1 MKLSEISYREYLAI
15 EFLPA
20 FMRYQSA
27 LGNSEKEI
35 AENNARYA
43 FLYADAFLRVAG
55 QENDRIAQAEKRA
68 ADAETK
74 FEVLQSIHVNMGEDF
89 ASRIALTQIWESLGV
104 DNQTHCMVAIR
115 ALVQQAEKLP

>member
-27 LGNSEKEI
+27 LGSSEKEI
-35 AENNARYA
+35 AESNARYA
-43 FLYADAFLRVAG
+43 FVYADAFLRVAG

-89 ASRIALTQIWESLGV
+89 ASRIALAQIWELLGV
-104 DNQTHCMVAIR
+104 DNQTAAM
-115 ALVQQAEKLP
+115 LKLKAVLSGYHS